1 MAEEEI
7 DKQKNFIGG
16 LIHGTFLRVSVRL
29 ADIDLILPAFVSSIT
44 GSKFLIALLPSIYL
58 SAGNLPQTLFANFVE
73 PRARKKPFLY
83 IAILSRVFIWFL
95 MGLFVMTVGV
105 SRPVILLSLL
115 FFSLLVYSMTGSL
128 GGVAYTDIIGK
139 SIPDSS
145 RARFYASRQVT
156 GSLLAFGAGFL
167 VRYVLGD
174 SFSLGFPN
182 NYGILFLLSAGALL
196 VGVLGFYLIEEPRG
210 ESRERTPITSYF
222 PGIIATLKNDRELR
236 IFLLVRIVAGFH
248 IMIIPYY
255 IVFFKETVGIA
266 GGLIGIYLA
275 ARVFGGALS
284 NVAWGSLAEKNS
296 NLVILLCLS
305 LGAITPIVALLI
317 TNAGAVYFSV
327 VFVLAGAGMN
337 AREVGFN
344 TQLLEIAPS
353 DKRATYTGLLG
364 TAIAITAPLP
374 FLAGGLIE
382 FFSFQVAFLFAS
394 GIMVLG
400 LIVLGYDIWRDAFAD
415 G

>member
-236 IFLLVRIVAGFH
+236 IFLMVRIVAGFH

-284 NVAWGSLAEKNS
+284 NIAWGSLAEKNS

-400 LIVLGYDIWRDAFAD
+400 LIALGYDMWRDAFAD

>member
-29 ADIDLILPAFVSSIT
+29 ADVDLILPAFVSSIT

-236 IFLLVRIVAGFH
+236 IFLMVRIVAGFH

-284 NVAWGSLAEKNS
+284 NIAWGSLAEKNS

-400 LIVLGYDIWRDAFAD
+400 LIALGYDMWRDAFAD